1 MAKFHHKI
9 LEERSLCGKYKV
21 IPEEPLQIELLFEN
35 IRASEQSNEEIINE
49 YFRPIFFC
57 YRNASSSDLFCM
69 DIMID
74 AIKRD
79 ILKYEIEFVSSSP
92 DINEILESDRRGGG
106 RVYESGEH
114 KGMKKWIEKYLAEKG
129 VKVARGEVSKLG
141 YEVDVGSISENIYVE
156 CGDTEPRK
164 IFEFLRNGLNIGIL
178 QYNAEHIIWFVSS
191 EEFQRYAKE
200 KAYGYL

>member
-1 MAKFHHKI
+1 MESFHHKI
-9 LEERSLCGKYKV
+9 LEERSLAGKYKA
-21 IPEEPLQIELLFEN
+21 IPEEPLQIETLLEH
-35 IRASEQSNEEIINE
+35 IKTSEQSNEDIINDF
-49 YFRPIFFC
+49 FRPIFFY

-69 DIMID
+69 DIIID
-74 AIKRD
+74 AIKNGS
-79 ILKYEIEFVSSSP
+79 LEVKIELIISSP
-92 DINEILESDRRGGG
+92 DINEILESDRRGSG

-114 KGMKKWIEKYLAEKG
+114 KGMKKWVQKYLTDKG

-141 YEVDVGSISENIYVE
+141 YEVDVGCLDDNIYVE

-178 QYNAEHIIWFVSS
+178 QYNAEHIIWFITSG
-191 EEFQRYAKE
+191 EFQQFAKE